1 MARSGQDAQQ
11 RPLQSSGRGFGG
23 AEPLEGRE
31 RRGPGQGWAGAPPR
45 PAAAGARRL
54 PAYQWHIQ
62 LLWAFYTVN
71 KYIQVTEFV
80 GSRPRLPQ
88 RVAPGRLPAAN

>member
-31 RRGPGQGWAGAPPR
+31 R